1 MSGSAAL
8 FVKQQLRTRQ
18 DMLVLGQILNDAMQD
33 YIEVRMVARSPSRF
47 LVSFSDSCPAFVC
60 PSLTPEYNAIHMLQK
75 EGANYEPLEVE
86 RMEQSTVDVFR
97 TVKQFVG
104 YEEAEEPM
112 ASPQLA
118 PLSPPPHDPE
128 VARLEEEVHVASE
141 RIQKLR
147 VDMQAAI
154 EDRVKEK
161 ILAKLPSARDGPND
175 GEGEVD
181 VEMPALAKAVDAEAL
196 KQKLA
201 DATAKMPGLK
211 AKLDDVYEK
220 MVKIIESVEDE
231 GGMAAGTG
239 DAPNTAERA
248 LRRLY
253 DEPQTLDD
261 TIDLKRATGRG

>member
-1 MSGSAAL
+1 
-8 FVKQQLRTRQ
+8 
-18 DMLVLGQILNDAMQD
+18 
-33 YIEVRMVARSPSRF
+33 
-47 LVSFSDSCPAFVC
+47 
-60 PSLTPEYNAIHMLQK
+60 
-75 EGANYEPLEVE
+75 
-86 RMEQSTVDVFR
+86 MEQSTVDVFR

-104 YEEAEEPM
+104 YNEEADEPM

-118 PLSPPPHDPE
+118 PLSPPPFDSE
-128 VARLEEEVHVASE
+128 VARLEEEVRVASE

-147 VDMQAAI
+147 VDMQAAV
-154 EDRVKEK
+154 EEKVKEK
-161 ILAKLPSARDGPND
+161 ILAKLPSAGDGSND
-175 GEGEVD
+175 GEGNVSA
-181 VEMPALAKAVDAEAL
+181 EMPALPTGVDTEAL

-201 DATAKMPGLK
+201 DAAAKMPGLK

-231 GGMAAGTG
+231 GGMAAATG

-261 TIDLKRATGRG
+261 TVDLKSATGRE